1 MARMKNPERATSTPL
16 TDVGTHPA
24 AYGPAE
30 WSLTLTI
37 GLIWGSAFLWI
48 ALGVEHLAPGVVA
61 FARVALGALALAAFP
76 MARKGID
83 RSDWGR
89 FVIVAIAG
97 NTAPALLF
105 AVAETDLDSAVAGMV
120 TAGTPIVALVIAS
133 VMLKSLPGKAQVI
146 GIGFGFVGIV
156 MMTAP
161 SLSGA
166 RAAPFGVLLVVLA
179 IFGYGLNSN
188 LIVPLQQKYGG
199 PTVVLWSLVIS
210 SFLLAPVAAFG
221 FQSSEFTMS
230 AVVAVLILGVVGTG
244 LARVLATTL
253 AGRVGGPRMTTT
265 TYLIPVVAII
275 LGVVFRDEVVQPIAL
290 AGVAVVFLGAF
301 AATRA
306 VTSN

>member
-1 MARMKNPERATSTPL
+1 MKKPERSAATPL
-16 TDVGTHPA
+16 TGVGSRPA

-37 GLIWGSAFLWI
+37 GLIWGSSFLWI

-61 FARVALGALALAAFP
+61 FARVALGAIALSAFP
-76 MARKGID
+76 MTRNRVD

-89 FVIVAIAG
+89 FVLIAIAG

-120 TAGTPIVALVIAS
+120 TAGTPIIALVVAS
-133 VMLKSLPGKAQVI
+133 VMLRKLPGRTQVV
-146 GIGFGFVGIV
+146 GIGVGFVGIV

-161 SLSGA
+161 SLGGA
-166 RAAPFGVLLVVLA
+166 RAAPVGVLLVVLA

-210 SFLLAPVAAFG
+210 SILLAPVAAFG
-221 FQSSEFTMS
+221 YRSSEFTLS
-230 AVVAVLILGVVGTG
+230 SVVAVLILGVVGTG

-275 LGVVFRDEVVQPIAL
+275 LGVVFRDEVVQPVAI
-290 AGVAVVFLGAF
+290 AGVAVVLLGAY

-306 VTSN
+306 VRTD

>member
-1 MARMKNPERATSTPL
+1 MKTPERRRTATPTNIGSRP
-16 TDVGTHPA
+16 G

-30 WSLTLTI
+30 WGLTLTI

-61 FARVALGALALAAFP
+61 FARMVLGALALAAFP
-76 MARKGID
+76 MARKGIE

-105 AVAETDLDSAVAGMV
+105 AVAETELDSAVAGMV

-133 VMLKSLPGKAQVI
+133 VMLKSLPGRSQVI
-146 GIGFGFVGIV
+146 GIGLGFVGIV

-166 RAAPFGVLLVVLA
+166 RAAPFGVLLVILA

-210 SFLLAPVAAFG
+210 SILLAPIAALG
-221 FQSSEFTMS
+221 INSSEFTMS
-230 AVVAVLILGVVGTG
+230 AVLAVLILGVVGTG

-275 LGVVFRDEVVQPIAL
+275 LGVVFRDEVVQPIAIV
-290 AGVAVVFLGAF
+290 GVAVVFIAAY

-306 VTSN
+306 VRTG

>member
-1 MARMKNPERATSTPL
+1 MTNSERGIPATPTNIGS
-16 TDVGTHPA
+16 HPG
-24 AYGPAE
+24 AYGPVE

-61 FARVALGALALAAFP
+61 FARVVLGALALAAFP
-76 MARKGID
+76 IARKGIE

-89 FVIVAIAG
+89 FVLVALVG

-105 AVAETDLDSAVAGMV
+105 AIAETDLDSAVAGMV
-120 TAGTPIVALVIAS
+120 TAGTPIVALAIAS
-133 VMLKSLPGKAQVI
+133 VMLKSLPGKAQVV
-146 GIGFGFVGIV
+146 GIGLGFVGIV
-156 MMTAP
+156 MMTVP

-166 RAAPFGVLLVVLA
+166 RAAPFGIFLVILA

-221 FQSSEFTMS
+221 LGSSEFTMS

-275 LGVVFRDEVVQPIAL
+275 LGVVFRDEVVQPIAVI
-290 AGVAVVFLGAF
+290 GVAIVFVGAY

-306 VTSN
+306 VRTT

>member
-1 MARMKNPERATSTPL
+1 MNGPERRRSTPL
-16 TDVGTHPA
+16 TDVGSRPS

-30 WSLTLTI
+30 WSLTLTL

-61 FARVALGALALAAFP
+61 FVRVALGAVALAVFP
-76 MARKGID
+76 MARKGIE

-89 FVIVAIAG
+89 FVIVAVAG

-146 GIGFGFVGIV
+146 GIGLGFLGIV

-166 RAAPFGVLLVVLA
+166 SAAPFGVLLVVR
-179 IFGYGLNSN
+179 
-188 LIVPLQQKYGG
+188 
-199 PTVVLWSLVIS
+199 
-210 SFLLAPVAAFG
+210 LLFVA
-221 FQSSEFTMS
+221 
-230 AVVAVLILGVVGTG
+230 LGVG
-244 LARVLATTL
+244 
-253 AGRVGGPRMTTT
+253 
-265 TYLIPVVAII
+265 
-275 LGVVFRDEVVQPIAL
+275 
-290 AGVAVVFLGAF
+290 
-301 AATRA
+301 
-306 VTSN
+306 